1 MRKFVLTF
9 PGTEGD
15 IVFTYD
21 DSEVLQGVSFN
32 GNYPEEQRRNVL
44 RTLPMRPEVLQRIN
58 WRDGI
63 LTEEAEK
70 VTFEMFWDRYNDKAR
85 SSRVKTQRVWDRMP
99 EGERVKAY
107 RYINRYKSSI
117 PQGVCMKYATTYL
130 NDQMWNN

>member
-1 MRKFVLTF
+1 MKKFVLTF
-9 PGTEGD
+9 PNVEGD

-21 DSEVLQGVSFN
+21 EGEVLQGVVFN
-32 GNYPEEQRRNVL
+32 GDYPERQRRNVL
-44 RTLPMRPEVLQRIN
+44 RTLPVRPEVLQRIN

-85 SSRVKTQRVWDRMP
+85 SSKVKTQRVWDRMP

-130 NDQMWNN
+130 NDQLWNN

>member
-1 MRKFVLTF
+1 MKKFVLTF
-9 PGTEGD
+9 PNVEGD

-21 DSEVLQGVSFN
+21 EGEVLQGVVFN
-32 GNYPEEQRRNVL
+32 GEYPERQRRNVL
-44 RTLPMRPEVLQRIN
+44 RTLPVRPEVLQRIN

-85 SSRVKTQRVWDRMP
+85 SSKVKTQRVWDRMP

-107 RYINRYKSSI
+107 RYINRYKCSI

-130 NDQMWNN
+130 NDQLWNN

>member
-9 PGTEGD
+9 PNVEGD

-21 DSEVLQGVSFN
+21 EGEVLQGVVFN
-32 GNYPEEQRRNVL
+32 GDYPERQRRNVL
-44 RTLPMRPEVLQRIN
+44 RTLPVRPEVLQRIN

-85 SSRVKTQRVWDRMP
+85 SSKVKTRRVWDRMP

-107 RYINRYKSSI
+107 RYINRYKCSI

-130 NDQMWNN
+130 NDQLWNN

>member
-9 PGTEGD
+9 PGIEGD

-21 DSEVLQGVSFN
+21 DGEVLQGVSFN

-130 NDQMWNN
+130 NDQLWNN

>member
-1 MRKFVLTF
+1 MRKIILTIPKF
-9 PGTEGD
+9 EGE
-15 IVFTYD
+15 VTFTYD
-21 DSEVLQGVSFN
+21 DNDSLHSLAFGGSLPDPVKATILRS
-32 GNYPEEQRRNVL
+32 YPV
-44 RTLPMRPEVLQRIN
+44 RPEDLQRTKGKT
-58 WRDGI
+58 GI

-107 RYINRYKSSI
+107 RYISRYKNSI

-130 NDQMWNN
+130 NDQLWNN

>member
-1 MRKFVLTF
+1 MKKFVLTF
-9 PGTEGD
+9 PNVEGD

-21 DSEVLQGVSFN
+21 EGEVLQGVVFN
-32 GNYPEEQRRNVL
+32 GDYPERQRRNVL
-44 RTLPMRPEVLQRIN
+44 RTLPVRPEVLQRIN

-85 SSRVKTQRVWDRMP
+85 SSKVKTQRVWDRMP

-107 RYINRYKSSI
+107 RYINRYKCSI

-130 NDQMWNN
+130 NDQLWNN

>member
-9 PGTEGD
+9 PGTKGD

-21 DSEVLQGVSFN
+21 DGEVLQGVPFN

-44 RTLPMRPEVLQRIN
+44 RTLPMRPEVFQRIN

-107 RYINRYKSSI
+107 RYINRYKCSI

-130 NDQMWNN
+130 NDQLWNN

>member
-1 MRKFVLTF
+1 M
-9 PGTEGD
+9 
-15 IVFTYD
+15 FTYD

>member
-1 MRKFVLTF
+1 MKKFVLTF
-9 PGTEGD
+9 PNVEGD

-21 DSEVLQGVSFN
+21 EGEVLQGVVFN
-32 GNYPEEQRRNVL
+32 GDYPERQRRNVL
-44 RTLPMRPEVLQRIN
+44 RTLPVRPEVLQRIN

-70 VTFEMFWDRYNDKAR
+70 VTFEMFWNRYNDKAR
-85 SSRVKTQRVWDRMP
+85 SSKVKTQRVWDRMP

-107 RYINRYKSSI
+107 RYINRYKCSI

-130 NDQMWNN
+130 NDQLWNN

>member
-1 MRKFVLTF
+1 M
-9 PGTEGD
+9 
-15 IVFTYD
+15 FTYD
-21 DSEVLQGVSFN
+21 DGEVLQGVSFN

-85 SSRVKTQRVWDRMP
+85 SSRVKTQRVWDKCR
-99 EGERVKAY
+99 RANA
-107 RYINRYKSSI
+107 RRHT
-117 PQGVCMKYATTYL
+117 ATSTVTRAPFRRGCA
-130 NDQMWNN
+130 

>member
-1 MRKFVLTF
+1 MKKFVLTF
-9 PGTEGD
+9 PNVEGD

-21 DSEVLQGVSFN
+21 EGEVLQGVVFN
-32 GNYPEEQRRNVL
+32 GDYPERQRRNVL
-44 RTLPMRPEVLQRIN
+44 RTLPVRPEVLQRIN

-107 RYINRYKSSI
+107 RYINRYKCSI

-130 NDQMWNN
+130 NDQLWNN

>member
-1 MRKFVLTF
+1 MKKFVLRF
-9 PGTEGD
+9 PNVEGD

-21 DSEVLQGVSFN
+21 EGEVLQGVVFN
-32 GNYPEEQRRNVL
+32 GDYPERQRRNVL
-44 RTLPMRPEVLQRIN
+44 RTLPVRPEVLQRIN

-85 SSRVKTQRVWDRMP
+85 SSKVKTQRVWDRMP

-107 RYINRYKSSI
+107 RYINRYKCSI

-130 NDQMWNN
+130 NDQLWNN

>member
-9 PGTEGD
+9 PGIEGD

-21 DSEVLQGVSFN
+21 DGEVLQGVVFN
-32 GNYPEEQRRNVL
+32 GDYPEQQRRNVL

-58 WRDGI
+58 WCDGI
-63 LTEEAEK
+63 LTEEEER
-70 VTFEMFWDRYNDKAR
+70 VTFEMFWNRYNDKAR
-85 SSRVKTQRVWDRMP
+85 SSRVKTQRVWDKMP

>member
-1 MRKFVLTF
+1 
-9 PGTEGD
+9 
-15 IVFTYD
+15 VFTYD
-21 DSEVLQGVSFN
+21 DGDLLQGISFN
-32 GNYPEEQRRNVL
+32 GNYPEPVRRIVL
-44 RTLPMRPEVLQRIN
+44 KSMPLRPELLEQTKGRT
-58 WRDGI
+58 GI

-85 SSRVKTQRVWDRMP
+85 SSRVKTERVWNKMP
-99 EGERVKAY
+99 EGERTKAY